1 VSNVSRNAVPEQ
13 CLIDSRKS
21 NANRLSSDFV
31 NMNLNEQ
38 QQQQQPSH
46 IIYEDDD
53 EPQRVKMNQHMEAH
67 ETSSQTV
74 SSCETR
80 ENLDDVG
87 PIDAT
92 TTLAGEFDEAREREH
107 ELTTVTS
114 ATCSS
119 ISSSN
124 VLREQHNEEENYAT
138 NGSVPSEG
146 QVWVPRE
153 EFVSQKLA
161 QKVFVEQPLT
171 LCNGRE
177 LPKDLKSINP
187 AFTIRRHIV
196 QVQEEQKQIETLKK
210 IIETKLKIQL
220 PAVMQSTLCQDELSV
235 ALADGVILC
244 HLMNQILPRAIQLI
258 HVPTLA
264 VPKLSLA
271 KCRKNVENFIDACR
285 RLGLAEVS

>member
-1 VSNVSRNAVPEQ
+1 
-13 CLIDSRKS
+13 
-21 NANRLSSDFV
+21 
-31 NMNLNEQ
+31 MNLNEHQ
-38 QQQQQPSH
+38 QQQQQQHEQPSH

-53 EPQRVKMNQHMEAH
+53 EPQRVQMGQHAEMH

-80 ENLDDVG
+80 DNLDDVA
-87 PIDAT
+87 PTEIT
-92 TTLAGEFDEAREREH
+92 STLQGELEETREREQ

-114 ATCSS
+114 ATTSS
-119 ISSSN
+119 ISSAN
-124 VLREQHNEEENYAT
+124 VREHPIEEDNYT
-138 NGSVPSEG
+138 KSGSVPRET

-153 EFVSQKLA
+153 DFQAPKLA
-161 QKVFVEQPLT
+161 PKAFVEQPLT

-177 LPKDLKSINP
+177 LPSDLKSINP

-196 QVQEEQKQIETLKK
+196 QVQEEQKQIDTLKK

-220 PAVMQSTLCQDELSV
+220 PAVMQSTSSQDELGV